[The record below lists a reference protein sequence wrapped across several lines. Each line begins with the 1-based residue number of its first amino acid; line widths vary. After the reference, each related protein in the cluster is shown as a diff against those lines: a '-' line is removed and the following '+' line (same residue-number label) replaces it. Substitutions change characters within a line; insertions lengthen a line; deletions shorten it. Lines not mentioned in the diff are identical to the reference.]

1 LEKVHNFCSLKGF
14 HKVWVEYN
22 VWNYGRGVMIMLPQI
37 KGMLSTIS
45 FLDLFEIIIVAIVLY
60 KLYIM
65 IKDTR
70 ALALLKGLIVLMVV
84 TLVSKGL
91 GLNVIYWLLQKTMT
105 VVLVA
110 LPIVFQPELRRA
122 LEQLGQGN
130 LFGKNIF
137 LNPEETMSLLNQ
149 LSKALTVLAKNKI
162 GALVVI
168 EREIGLNDYIA
179 TGLKV
184 EGLVSSE
191 FLINVFIPNT
201 PMHDGAV
208 IIRGNRVMAAGCL
221 LPLSEN
227 RDLNKELGTRH
238 RAAIGITEQTDAI
251 VVVVSEETG
260 IISVARGGQLLRYLD
275 AEDLKD
281 KLAPLFARKK
291 SAFSD
296 FFKWRSSAQ

>member
-1 LEKVHNFCSLKGF
+1 
-14 HKVWVEYN
+14 
-22 VWNYGRGVMIMLPQI
+22 MLPQI

>member
-1 LEKVHNFCSLKGF
+1 
-14 HKVWVEYN
+14 
-22 VWNYGRGVMIMLPQI
+22 MLPQM
-37 KGMLSTIS
+37 KGLLSTVS
-45 FLDLFEIIIVAIVLY
+45 FLDLFEILIVAVVLY
-60 KLYIM
+60 KLYII

-84 TLVSKGL
+84 TVLSKGL

-137 LNPEETMSLLNQ
+137 LNPEETMSLLNE

-184 EGLVSSE
+184 DGLVSSE
-191 FLINVFIPNT
+191 FLINIFIPNT

-221 LPLSEN
+221 LPLTEN

-251 VVVVSEETG
+251 VLVVSEETG

-275 AEDLKD
+275 AEDLKN
-281 KLAPLFARKK
+281 KLKPLFTGKN

-296 FFKWRSSAQ
+296 FFKWRSSAP